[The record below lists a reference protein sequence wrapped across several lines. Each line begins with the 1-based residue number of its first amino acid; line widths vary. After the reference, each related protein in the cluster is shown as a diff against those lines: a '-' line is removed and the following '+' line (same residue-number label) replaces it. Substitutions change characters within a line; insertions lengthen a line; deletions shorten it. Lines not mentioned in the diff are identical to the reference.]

1 LIVPKAVKVG
11 KFYHNVYYEIL
22 NLIKILLLLVD
33 IVNRLCHRGKIME
46 KTITVL
52 VIDDHIV
59 IRTLL
64 EDTLGHKGFRGLFAT
79 TGQEGLKFA
88 KTQDIDIILLD
99 WIMPGMDGIEVLT
112 ELKNDNNTKDIPVI
126 MLTSRGS
133 TRDIEHAI
141 GKGAIDYIL
150 KPFKPYEV
158 IEMIQKCLGESSH
171 SSTGPKT
178 GFFSKLFTKH

>member
-1 LIVPKAVKVG
+1 
-11 KFYHNVYYEIL
+11 
-22 NLIKILLLLVD
+22 
-33 IVNRLCHRGKIME
+33 ME

-64 EDTLGHKGFRGLFAT
+64 EDTLTHKGFRGLFAT
-79 TGQEGLKFA
+79 NGRDGLELA
-88 KTQDIDIILLD
+88 KTKNIDIILLD
-99 WIMPGMDGIEVLT
+99 WIMPEMDGIEVLT
-112 ELKNDNNTKDIPVI
+112 ELKNDNKTRDIPVI

-133 TRDIEHAI
+133 TRDIEYAV
-141 GKGAIDYIL
+141 GKGAVDYIL

-171 SSTGPKT
+171 KSTGHKA
-178 GFFSKLFTKH
+178 GFFSKLFTKY